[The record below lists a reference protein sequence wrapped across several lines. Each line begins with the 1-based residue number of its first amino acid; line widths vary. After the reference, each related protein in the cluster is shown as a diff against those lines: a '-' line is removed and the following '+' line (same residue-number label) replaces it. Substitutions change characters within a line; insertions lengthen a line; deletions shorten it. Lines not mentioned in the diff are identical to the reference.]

1 MHVMTR
7 LAGVLAIAVIAGT
20 APAAQKPAASND
32 HRYDVTI
39 AFDGDRT
46 YTGAMTL
53 TFDGSRV
60 SGKMAI
66 DTPAVV
72 TGTVAGTVKAGAL
85 SLDYP
90 YQVAGDS
97 PCTGRVT
104 VSAKLSADRSDDTR
118 GGLRRSA
125 RWHVHAGETVGREA
139 REAGETLRMESRWKS
154 DEPGRR
160 RRRRVLSTTSPVPCV
175 SIRCFRRRSRRGPA
189 ARA

>member
-32 HRYDVTI
+32 HRYDVTF

-104 VSAKLSADRSDDTR
+104 VSAKLSADRS
-118 GGLRRSA
+118 SA
-125 RWHVHAGETVGREA
+125 AGTTHAEGCGDPHDGTF
-139 REAGETLRMESRWKS
+139 TLAKPSAAK
-154 DEPGRR
+154 PAK
-160 RRRRVLSTTSPVPCV
+160 PVKH
-175 SIRCFRRRSRRGPA
+175 
-189 ARA
+189 